1 MLLSDAIKYF
11 RVCKLADG
19 YSPETLAVYDWAHT
33 RLLGFV
39 GDMPVGDIELQQL
52 RNFMLYM
59 REDYTPNRAGGSTAP
74 LSSSSLENI
83 WKAVRSFFSWAEVEL
98 EIPRPDQRLAKPPN
112 PPPEINPFTQD
123 EIKALVAAC
132 DYTTPSQG
140 RRKAFSMRRPTGK
153 RDKAI
158 VLMLLDTG
166 LRAGELSRLTVGD
179 VQNEKVYVAP
189 WRSGRKTKSRFVY
202 LGRSTTR
209 AIFRYMISRGHP
221 NEQEPLFLSRWE
233 DPLNSNSL
241 RGMIK
246 SLGIRAGVLKAH
258 PHRFRHTFAIQYL
271 RNGGDVFTLQ
281 RLLGH
286 SSLEMV
292 RRYLQVA
299 DRDAAKA
306 HRSASPVDRWRL

>member
-11 RVCKLADG
+11 KVCKQADG
-19 YSPETLAVYDWAHT
+19 YSPETLEVYEWAHIH
-33 RLLGFV
+33 LLSVV
-39 GDMPVGDIELQQL
+39 GDLPVGEITLQQL
-52 RNFMLYM
+52 RMFMLYM
-59 REDYTPNRAGGSTAP
+59 REDYTPIRAGGSTAP
-74 LSSSSLENI
+74 LSSSSLENL
-83 WKAVRSFFSWAEVEL
+83 WKALRSFFRWAEEEL
-98 EIPRPDQRLAKPPN
+98 EIPRPDKRLAKPPN
-112 PPPEINPFTQD
+112 PPPEISPFIQD
-123 EIKALVAAC
+123 EIRALMAAC
-132 DYTTPSQG
+132 DYTNPSQG
-140 RRKAFSMRRPTGK
+140 RRKSFSMRRPSGR
-153 RDKAI
+153 RDRAI

-166 LRAGELSRLTVGD
+166 VRAGELSRLTIGD
-179 VQNEKVYVAP
+179 VQNEKVYIAP

-221 NEQEPLFLSRWE
+221 SEQEPLFLSRWE
-233 DPLNSNSL
+233 EPINSNSL

-286 SSLEMV
+286 STLEMV
-292 RRYLQVA
+292 QRYLKLA
-299 DRDAAKA
+299 DRDAAAA